1 MSAQSTGA
9 ALSSCIFEDRWQDAI
24 QLLECF
30 HALDIEAG
38 TISLNSAMSICK
50 HPGGWQTAN
59 HLVSSIYARSLEASS
74 ITYNTCMSACSE
86 GGHWQTSCVLFSRMR
101 DRHLPGTVVS
111 YGALL
116 EAKSPSCWRH
126 VLALFLQLGT
136 SGLESNIV
144 TSAAVIS
151 GEIKGQWQRACAL
164 LMACTTR
171 QIRINLTAFNAVI
184 SACEKERR
192 WEAALH
198 LLEELQLERIRADI
212 ISFNAVISA
221 CNAGGMWQQALALLV
236 RLDALMMR
244 ADAGLAI
251 FEVADRCSSFG
262 LPFSTCSNRNT
273 SHLSLWL
280 MALISGPTWATVTQ
294 MPCSPPDHDRITYNA
309 AISACEKS
317 QEWQQA
323 LVLLGQAERQR
334 MQLGIITYNAA
345 ISACDRGGQWE
356 LALHLLNEA
365 VCKRLRPQLTS
376 YNAAA
381 SACAKELRW
390 YEAVILLGQ
399 LNEAGMEDAR
409 AWIGWGRSFQKFDA
423 QASGLFALKPLILKL
438 PRLATYL
445 ASMDASEISFM
456 LGLLSEE
463 YKKNFEIVSSLETE
477 QPMLKLSYLSDFRH
491 PIVAKAAPEWVA
503 DLFAAVHEEMPP
515 TPSGSTTLL
524 SCNMSF
530 NESLA
535 TRFFDLMG
543 EEAER
548 APRLARRRWQNRL
561 QRQFLTCST
570 DEFRG
575 VNPLTKSIALLGPVV
590 R

>member
-1 MSAQSTGA
+1 MSLYLSAYLSIYQNLTVYPSIYQSIN
-9 ALSSCIFEDRWQDAI
+9 LSS
-24 QLLECF
+24 
-30 HALDIEAG
+30 HA
-38 TISLNSAMSICK
+38 S
-50 HPGGWQTAN
+50 Q
-59 HLVSSIYARSLEASS
+59 
-74 ITYNTCMSACSE
+74 
-86 GGHWQTSCVLFSRMR
+86 
-101 DRHLPGTVVS
+101 
-111 YGALL
+111 
-116 EAKSPSCWRH
+116 
-126 VLALFLQLGT
+126 
-136 SGLESNIV
+136 
-144 TSAAVIS
+144 
-151 GEIKGQWQRACAL
+151 
-164 LMACTTR
+164 
-171 QIRINLTAFNAVI
+171 
-184 SACEKERR
+184 
-192 WEAALH
+192 
-198 LLEELQLERIRADI
+198 
-212 ISFNAVISA
+212 
-221 CNAGGMWQQALALLV
+221 
-236 RLDALMMR
+236 
-244 ADAGLAI
+244 
-251 FEVADRCSSFG
+251 
-262 LPFSTCSNRNT
+262 
-273 SHLSLWL
+273 
-280 MALISGPTWATVTQ
+280 
-294 MPCSPPDHDRITYNA
+294 DRITYNA

-323 LVLLGQAERQR
+323 LILLGQAERQR
-334 MQLGIITYNAA
+334 MQLGIISYNAA
-345 ISACDRGGQWE
+345 ISACDKGGQWE
-356 LALHLLNEA
+356 LALHLLYEA
-365 VCKRLRPQLTS
+365 VWKRLRPQLTS

-409 AWIGWGRSFQKFDA
+409 AWIVWGRSFQKFDA

-463 YKKNFEIVSSLETE
+463 HKKNFEIVSSLETE

-561 QRQFLTCST
+561 QRQFLTYEPDIICLQRVEADITAPVGDDGGCANAVFWKRCKWSAICWGQGSGGAICISLSEVHEEEALPTIVANMSEGSEEEFAATLQSLKATAPLCADEDTGTTPSILCASGGFDVARQAAILEGQGLSHLRSATEEVLGAEVPWTEIVAPNTADELLRCS
-570 DEFRG
+570 DG
-575 VNPLTKSIALLGPVV
+575 VWVAGRALGGLSGHQGGPRRKDGRVCRQTFPCDHLAAVVVLETGSAEQVADRLENLTLQ
-590 R
+590 